1 MKLAPSILKPPS
13 ITSGSLYF
21 YKGVRIQPGT
31 KDPELAEVY
40 FRRVTV
46 ARAATTEARTR
57 WQQKVA
63 SETSPEPCV
72 LKSKWKVKRAISADN
87 VLNNVESLRAKLRK
101 NRCRQKLES
110 ESVDLNLNLHV
121 ELAASQSSRALW
133 LPFCFH
139 VSIFAAFVVAFG
151 QQVAH
156 RRSALMRLSS
166 QVALEV
172 VCINRII
179 MTLDADCFHYLFY
192 CTIYFNSF
200 SGHATFYC
208 TIYFNLLTLF
218 FVWQHSIDF
227 IYIRYFEFDSNCIPA
242 WLFD

>member
-46 ARAATTEARTR
+46 ARAAATQARTR

-72 LKSKWKVKRAISADN
+72 LKSKLKVKSAISADN

-101 NRCRQKLES
+101 TI
-110 ESVDLNLNLHV
+110 
-121 ELAASQSSRALW
+121 AADKSW
-133 LPFCFH
+133 K
-139 VSIFAAFVVAFG
+139 VK
-151 QQVAH
+151 
-156 RRSALMRLSS
+156 
-166 QVALEV
+166 
-172 VCINRII
+172 
-179 MTLDADCFHYLFY
+179 
-192 CTIYFNSF
+192 
-200 SGHATFYC
+200 
-208 TIYFNLLTLF
+208 
-218 FVWQHSIDF
+218 VWI
-227 IYIRYFEFDSNCIPA
+227 
-242 WLFD
+242 